1 MMDFKALFEKAKEKG
16 LEALQI
22 RYTQSHS
29 VELEVFKGELDTH
42 EIADSV
48 KLVIEGVYNGRKA
61 GLVTE
66 KPDLSRVD
74 FWVDA
79 LIENAKVVESDDPV
93 VIYEGDASYE
103 EVSGVFNPDLKALGI
118 DAKKAM
124 VFDLENKVGKADPR
138 IDISS
143 AFYSET
149 ERMVHLENSKGLSL
163 DKHVNHAV
171 LGAHIVAKENG
182 DSRSAFEYIQTNNPE
197 ELDYEN
203 LIDAVVE
210 RGVSMLGAK
219 PVESGKYDVLIE
231 NRASAALLG
240 AFLPMFKAEAV
251 QKGHSKLKGKL
262 GDAIAKPILNLI
274 DDPFMA
280 KSPKSGGFD
289 DEGVATK
296 KKSIV
301 SEGVLNTYFHN
312 LKTAKKDGVESTGNG
327 FSSGIAPTN
336 LYIEPGEKSIE
347 ALQKEMKDGL
357 LITGFQG
364 LHSGTNSISGD
375 FSLQASGYVIKDGE
389 ISRPVSLITLSSN
402 YLELLQSIEAIG
414 RDLRFNFAFI
424 GSPTLRIDSMS
435 ISGT

>member
-1 MMDFKALFEKAKEKG
+1 MMDFKGLFQKAEEKG
-16 LEALQI
+16 IEALQI
-22 RYTQSHS
+22 RYSQSHS

-48 KLVIEGVYNGRKA
+48 KLVIEGVYNGKKA
-61 GLVTE
+61 ALVTE
-66 KPDLSRVD
+66 KPDLSSVD
-74 FWVDA
+74 FWIDA
-79 LIENAKVVESDDPV
+79 LIENAKVIESEDPV

-103 EVSGVFNPDLKALGI
+103 EVSGVFNPALKNMGV
-118 DAKKAM
+118 DEKKAM
-124 VFDLENKVGKADPR
+124 VFDLENRVRNKDSR

-149 ERMVHLENSKGLSL
+149 ERTVHLENSKGLSL

-171 LGAHIVAKENG
+171 LGAHIVAKENE
-182 DSRSAFEYIQTNNPE
+182 DSRSAFEYIQTNNPDE
-197 ELDYEN
+197 FEYGN
-203 LIDAVVE
+203 LIDTVVH
-210 RGVSMLGAK
+210 RGTSMLGAK
-219 PVESGKYDVLIE
+219 PVESGQYDVLIE
-231 NRASAALLG
+231 NRAGAALLG

-251 QKGHSKLKGKL
+251 QKGRSKLKGKL
-262 GDAIAKPILNLI
+262 GHEIAKPSLNLI
-274 DDPFMA
+274 DDPFME

-296 KKSIV
+296 KKRIISK
-301 SEGVLNTYFHN
+301 GVLNTYFHN

-336 LYIEPGEKSIE
+336 LYVEPGKKSFE
-347 ALQKEMKDGL
+347 TLLAEMKEGL

-375 FSLQASGYVIKDGE
+375 FSLQASGYVVANGT
-389 ISRPVSLITLSSN
+389 ISRPVSLITVSSN
-402 YLELLQSIEAIG
+402 YLELLQSIEEIG
-414 RDLRFNFAFI
+414 SDIRFNFAFI
-424 GSPTLRIDSMS
+424 GCPTLRINSMS